1 MGKKI
6 TLDFSKVEERS
17 GWNSKQMPEGLHE
30 FKIELVDHKDA
41 NDGTEM
47 TTYGL
52 RPTNPKY
59 KTRLFPYYCKHQAN
73 QYFKIRDLFVAAGLP
88 VAKKKVN
95 LDLDKP
101 VGKIIAAE
109 VTDATGQY
117 AGRSEIDG
125 VYDRS
130 IIEDDDQVAGDEDE
144 VEDDELDDEAEEVE
158 DDEEYEEGEEVDE
171 EELREEIEALTLGA
185 LRKRAKELEI
195 DTDGVTKKD
204 LIEMVIEEEL
214 GGAEE
219 DEEADDEDDLDDED
233 LEDEDLEDEEFE
245 DEEDEEEEPEPAP
258 RRRAAPAKK
267 APAAK
272 PARKAAPAAKAAP
285 ARRVVK
291 RR

>member
-17 GWNSKQMPEGLHE
+17 GWNTKEMPEGLHE
-30 FKIELVDHKDA
+30 FKIELVDLKDA
-41 NDGTEM
+41 NDGTDM
-47 TTYGL
+47 WTYGL

-73 QYFKIRDLFVAAGLP
+73 QYFKIRDIFVAAGIP
-88 VAKKKVN
+88 VAKKKVS
-95 LDLDKP
+95 LDPEAP

-109 VTDATGQY
+109 VVDSSNPQY
-117 AGRSEIDG
+117 QGRSEIDG

-130 IIEDDDQVAGDEDE
+130 IIDDEDQVADDEVDEDDIDEEADEVDDVEEEFEDDEEGEEDERAEELDAMTLAQLRKEAKGLGIDTAGLKKDELIESILEAEDE
-144 VEDDELDDEAEEVE
+144 VE
-158 DDEEYEEGEEVDE
+158 
-171 EELREEIEALTLGA
+171 
-185 LRKRAKELEI
+185 
-195 DTDGVTKKD
+195 
-204 LIEMVIEEEL
+204 
-214 GGAEE
+214 
-219 DEEADDEDDLDDED
+219 EEADEEDDLDDED
-233 LEDEDLEDEEFE
+233 LDDEELEDEEFD

-267 APAAK
+267 APA
-272 PARKAAPAAKAAP
+272 KAAAKP